1 MLEDGLSANENFVG
15 QLVYRYAFPSI
26 LALLGT
32 QASGFIN
39 SAIIG
44 NTLGSVGLSVVSLVA
59 PVALVYWSLGSL
71 IGVGASVIS
80 GTALGKDDKALCARM
95 YTLSYLVAIAAGAAI
110 TVLGLTNL
118 DRIVTLLGAEGEY
131 FALTRDYMRFYIPGG
146 ISMLL
151 IYIPLNFLRVIGKPN
166 LGMIMLL
173 LMSLL
178 NVVCLLIFTVFLG
191 LGLGGL
197 ALASVTSSTLTFI
210 FGACQFINKDS
221 PLKFRKPVET
231 LRSMIAL
238 ITAGSPSA
246 LNNICQAV
254 QILCINLLLVRM
266 GAGFFL
272 PAYSLVSATS
282 EFFLAIILGVS
293 QTALPLISISFGE
306 RDFRSIRIILKK
318 AVGLGSIIVGLCG
331 ILLLL
336 LRNKM
341 GMIFGIRDASIL
353 ADSAR
358 GLIFLALSL
367 NLSFINNMLA
377 NYFNAVSRLAIAN
390 TIVVCR
396 LICFMI
402 LPLYLL
408 FPAFSINALWIS
420 LILAEAITLC
430 VTFLIVTVIH
440 MRNRNFSRYL
450 LLDSTLIDN
459 NRVIDFSVKNT
470 IEDVTFASEKI
481 SGFCEENEIPAKK
494 ILHISLAI
502 EEMLLMIDE
511 FSFTKDKTEY
521 TDVRMMVLE
530 TPVRETSTQRIII
543 RIRNTGKYFNPVAYY
558 YENKNTEA
566 GAERTLGIAMIVN
579 MAEEVEYRKTF
590 GVNNL
595 IITI

>member
-1 MLEDGLSANENFVG
+1 MLMLEDGLSANENFVG

-59 PVALVYWSLGSL
+59 PVALFYCSLGSL
-71 IGVGASVIS
+71 IGVGAAVIS
-80 GTALGKDDKALCARM
+80 GTALGKDDKVLCARM

-110 TVLGLTNL
+110 TVLGLLNL

-178 NVVCLLIFTVFLG
+178 NVVCLLIFTVLLG

-197 ALASVTSSTLTFI
+197 ALASVTSSILTFI

-221 PLKFRKPVET
+221 PLKFRKPVEM

-238 ITAGSPSA
+238 IAAGSPSA

-266 GAGFFL
+266 GTSFFL

-282 EFFLAIILGVS
+282 EFLLALILGVS

-318 AVGLGSIIVGLCG
+318 AIGLGSIIVGLCG
-331 ILLLL
+331 VLLLL
-336 LRNKM
+336 LRSKM

-377 NYFNAVSRLAIAN
+377 NYFNAISRLAIAN

-396 LICFMI
+396 LICFML

-440 MRNRNFSRYL
+440 IRNRNFSPYL

-459 NRVIDFSVKNT
+459 NRVVDFSVKNT
-470 IEDVTFASEKI
+470 MEDVTFASEKI

-502 EEMLLMIDE
+502 EEMLLMINE

-530 TPVRETSTQRIII
+530 ERIII
-543 RIRNTGKYFNPVAYY
+543 RIRNTGKYFNPMAYY
-558 YENKNTEA
+558 YENKDTEA
-566 GAERTLGIAMIVN
+566 GAERTLGIAMILK

-595 IITI
+595 VLII